1 LAWQRLEFPVGETRR
16 CGAILFPRRVRRDLI
31 QPKPNQTNQKTKHMA
46 INLRPLGDR
55 VLVEPAEEKEVKKG
69 GIIIPDSAKEKPTE
83 GIIIAL
89 GTGKTDEDGKKLPF
103 EVKKGDRVL
112 VSKYGG
118 TEIKLDG
125 KEYKILNSDDIL
137 AVID

>member
-1 LAWQRLEFPVGETRR
+1 
-16 CGAILFPRRVRRDLI
+16 
-31 QPKPNQTNQKTKHMA
+31 MA
-46 INLRPLGDR
+46 INVKPLGDR
-55 VLVEPAEEKEVKKG
+55 VLVEPVEEKEVKKG

-83 GIIIAL
+83 GLIIAL
-89 GTGKTDEDGKKLPF
+89 GTGKTDDDGKKVPF

-112 VSKYGG
+112 ISKYGG

-137 AVID
+137 AVLE